1 MKKKISL
8 FKEPSPIPF
17 TKQGF
22 KETEVLYEKLL
33 SERPAAVAD
42 LKKARDMGDLSENG
56 YYKSARWKLSD
67 VDRQLRHLRYLLK
80 YGKITLDTIDGSV
93 GINTTVTVSDGEGE
107 LTYQIVGDYEANP
120 RERKIS
126 TRSPLGAALLGKNIG
141 NTAIFSTQQGEKKL
155 KIISIVQS
163 K

>member
-1 MKKKISL
+1 MKNKALHIKQ
-8 FKEPSPIPF
+8 PSPIPF
-17 TKQGF
+17 TQQGF
-22 KETEVLYEKLL
+22 SETEIHYEKLL
-33 SERPAAVAD
+33 TERPAAVAD

-80 YGKITLDTIDGSV
+80 YGKIMPDTIDGSV
-93 GINTTVTVSDGEGE
+93 GINTTVTVSDGETK

-126 TRSPLGAALLGKNIG
+126 TRSPLGFALQGKKVG
-141 NTAIFSTQQGEKKL
+141 DTAIFSTQQGEKKL

-163 K
+163 T